1 MQAEVRPEDKVITVD
16 ANNNGTKNI
25 LIETK
30 KVLFLIKLVTC
41 NALMEAVTARR
52 ICCVRHLSFDLI

>member
-16 ANNNGTKNI
+16 AHNNGTKNI

-41 NALMEAVTARR
+41 NGGSSNSEGNIL
-52 ICCVRHLSFDLI
+52 L